1 MKYIQPVLFV
11 DPYWEKDVLI
21 FARDNNIYNF
31 DVLCNY
37 SYQKK
42 NIELLMKYVDV
53 SLAKNM
59 PFGNDIY
66 ETVDLIEKSKQKL
79 VDPLKYFLIHYM
91 KRFDGYEKAYF
102 EDYISKLK
110 DEWKPYI
117 KNGKFKV
124 LRNHELNRSYNT
136 IIFGYQ
142 PKDAYTHLYNRIYNF
157 IPNYYNKIKTWQEA
171 LKHLMEGGYAD
182 FNYITDIDY
191 DSMVY
196 VMGEGYEQISEFI
209 YKKLEEV
216 KVPLPQIRFGL

>member
-21 FARDNNIYNF
+21 FARDNNIYNY

-42 NIELLMKYVDV
+42 NIELLMKYVDI
-53 SLAKNM
+53 SLAKYM
-59 PFGNDIY
+59 PFGSDIY
-66 ETVDLIEKSKQKL
+66 ETVDLIEKSKRRL

-91 KRFDGYEKAYF
+91 KRFDGYEKELF

-117 KNGKFKV
+117 KNGKFKG
-124 LRNHELNRSYNT
+124 LRSYELNRSYNT

-142 PKDAYTHLYNRIYNF
+142 PKDSYTHLYNRVYNF
-157 IPNYYNKIKTWQEA
+157 IPNYYNKINTWKEA
-171 LKHLMEGGYAD
+171 LEHLMEGGHAD
-182 FNYITDIDY
+182 FTYITDIDY

-196 VMGEGYEQISEFI
+196 VMDDGYKQISEFI

-216 KVPLPQIRFGL
+216 KIPLPQIRFGL